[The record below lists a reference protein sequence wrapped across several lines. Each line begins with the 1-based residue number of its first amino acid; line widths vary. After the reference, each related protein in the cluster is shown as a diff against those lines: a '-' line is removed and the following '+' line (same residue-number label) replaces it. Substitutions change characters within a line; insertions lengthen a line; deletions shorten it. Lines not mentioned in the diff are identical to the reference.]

1 MKTSHGK
8 LLTIAA
14 MAVSLLASATLGLA
28 GESLSLPK
36 SNLKFGPSGIDP
48 IEVAAAM
55 GNMTETGLHGNYV
68 RIPGKF
74 SSPGHIHTEDYFA
87 IVVSGTIANGLPDA
101 KDIPLEIGSY
111 WFQKGKEKHV
121 TKCLSDEP
129 CTFFVV
135 QPGAFDFVV
144 N

>member
-1 MKTSHGK
+1 MTFKRSM
-8 LLTIAA
+8 LTAILVVAGVAGAA
-14 MAVSLLASATLGLA
+14 GNALADS
-28 GESLSLPK
+28 SMSLPRAQLNF
-36 SNLKFGPSGIDP
+36 SPSGIEP
-48 IEVAAAM
+48 LEVAPAM
-55 GNMTETGLHGNYV
+55 GNMMKDGLHGNYV

-74 SSPGHIHTEDYFA
+74 TSPPHSHSEDYFA

-101 KDIPLEIGSY
+101 TDIPLEPGSY
-111 WFQKGKEKHV
+111 WLQKGKEKHV

-135 QPGAFDFVV
+135 QPGKFDFLV